1 MKLAYSKAVVIL
13 DPDDF
18 ETGDTLKPQAQK
30 AVDESGIVIYR
41 NRVIKNIFDSE
52 NTVAS
57 YSWLDREFIRNL
69 QPLVQDIVK
78 DRIARGY
85 NTEEITTPALQAVKA
100 VTSAFKCFS

>member
-1 MKLAYSKAVVIL
+1 MKVTGVRTFVIL
-13 DPDDF
+13 DPADF
-18 ETGDTLKPQAQK
+18 EAGDMLKPQAKK
-30 AVDESGIVIYR
+30 AVDESHIVIYR